1 MDNVV
6 IIGASS
12 GIGAAAAQH
21 FVNNN
26 HNVYGSYNTNNITNT
41 NVKAFELDVLGDI
54 NIDEHLPD
62 SIDHLIYCPG
72 AINLLPFHRIKP
84 NDFTADYEL
93 QVLGAIKTIQAI
105 LPRLKKG
112 ENASITLFSTVAVQ
126 TGFNYHSLVAAS
138 KGAIEGLTHSL
149 AAEFAPTIRVNAIAP
164 SLTNTPLASK
174 FINSDAKVEANAKRH
189 PLNKIGETDNIV
201 KAIEYLVNN
210 NWVTSQVLTVDG
222 GISGIKL

>member
-1 MDNVV
+1 MSNVV

-12 GIGAAAAQH
+12 GIGAAAAQY
-21 FVNNN
+21 FAEKN
-26 HNVYGSYNTNNITNT
+26 HSVYGSYNTRSIENT
-41 NVKAFELDVLGDI
+41 AINAFELDVTGDI
-54 NIDEHLPD
+54 NFDHLPE

-84 NDFTADYEL
+84 ADFTADYEL

-105 LPRLKKG
+105 LPQLKKG
-112 ENASITLFSTVAVQ
+112 TNPSITLFSTVAVQ

-138 KGAIEGLTHSL
+138 KGAIEGLTRSL

-174 FINSDAKVEANAKRH
+174 FINSDAKIEANAKRH
-189 PLNKIGETDNIV
+189 PLNKIGEPSNIV
-201 KAIEYLVNN
+201 SAINYLVNN
-210 NWVTSQVLTVDG
+210 NWVTSQILTVDG